1 MSSSFRHYT
10 FSKPNF
16 IKQIKYKNIMSTIS
30 KFKVPTI
37 EEVSPA
43 NQEIFTNLKSA
54 LGFVP
59 NIYAAM
65 ANSKNALGNYLTFS
79 NGATSFSKKEK
90 EVIDLAVSQVNGCNY
105 CLSAHTVIGK
115 MNGFSDEQIL
125 ELRAGGA
132 SWDAKYNVLAK
143 ISKSIAETRGNVD
156 NTLVADFYDAGY
168 NDENLVDLVIAA
180 GIINITNTF
189 HNLTDVEIDFPVAEE
204 L

>member
-1 MSSSFRHYT
+1 
-10 FSKPNF
+10 
-16 IKQIKYKNIMSTIS
+16 MSTIS

-37 EEVSPA
+37 EEVSPQ
-43 NQEIFTNLKSA
+43 NREIFKTLKSA

-65 ANSKNALGNYLTFS
+65 ANSNNALGNYLTFS

-90 EVIDLAVSQVNGCNY
+90 EVIDLAVSQVNGCKY
-105 CLSAHTVIGK
+105 CLSAHTAIGK
-115 MNGFSDEQIL
+115 MNGFTDEQIL

-132 SWDAKYNVLAK
+132 SWDEKQNVLAK
-143 ISKSIAETRGNVD
+143 ISRSIAETRGRVNED
-156 NTLVADFYDAGY
+156 LVEAFYAVGY
-168 NDENLVDLVIAA
+168 NNENLVDLVVAA

-189 HNLTDVEIDFPVAEE
+189 HNLTEVEIDFPVAKE